1 MTNEIEKDEPK
12 KGILDL
18 QDAFEGDDK
27 LARERAWGMWALKN
41 NKKLHEAYM
50 KDRRQFDACLVQC
63 IGFGLTL
70 NPAEKLAYLVPRG
83 NKNTQSIQICLDI
96 SYRGLI
102 YLAVKD
108 GLIDWAFSDVVC
120 EGEELQFSHVSSE
133 PLVHT
138 FNPFMRGINKENVIG
153 AYCTAKLACGDLLN
167 VAMGK
172 QEIEHVRGNLKYE
185 SSVWRDHYGEMAK
198 KTVIRRASKNW
209 FSSKKDSKLH
219 EAVEY
224 LNVSDSHQDN
234 RKDKKINIGRNIG
247 LASEFYDNA
256 Q

>member
-1 MTNEIEKDEPK
+1 MSNEIEKDEPK
-12 KGILDL
+12 KGIMNL
-18 QDAFEGDDK
+18 QDAFDGDNK
-27 LARERAWGMWALKN
+27 FKKERAWGMWALKN
-41 NKKLHEAYM
+41 NKKVHDLAKEDKNQY
-50 KDRRQFDACLVQC
+50 DACLVQC

-83 NKNTQSIQICLDI
+83 NKICLDI

-102 YLAVKD
+102 YLAISE

-120 EGEELQFSHVSSE
+120 EGEDLQFSHVSSE

-138 FNPFMRGINKENVIG
+138 FNPFMRDINKENVIG
-153 AYCTAKLACGDLLN
+153 AYCTAKLACGDYLS
-167 VAMGK
+167 VAMSK
-172 QEIEHVRGNLKYE
+172 QEIEKVKGTLKYE

-224 LNVSDSHQDN
+224 LNASDSHQDN

-247 LASEFYDNA
+247 LASEFYDNI